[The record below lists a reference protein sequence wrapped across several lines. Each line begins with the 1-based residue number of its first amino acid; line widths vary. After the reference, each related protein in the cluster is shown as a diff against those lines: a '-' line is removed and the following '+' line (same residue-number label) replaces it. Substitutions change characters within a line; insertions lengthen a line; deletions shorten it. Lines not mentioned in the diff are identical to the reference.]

1 MKPIKLNIKGI
12 NSFIDEQI
20 IDFEKLTECGIF
32 GIFGPTGSGKS
43 SILDAMTLALY
54 DEISRNTREFINK
67 EVDKA
72 SVYFEFSLV
81 TSKGKRNF
89 VVERGY
95 KKNKEGI
102 TQTSGAR
109 LYETF
114 NDGKTEI
121 IAEKTKDVTNSII
134 DIIGLNYNDFTRSV
148 VLPQGKFSEFL
159 SLKNKERRDML
170 ERIFHLEKY
179 GKVFTDRV
187 NRRSALKKSRLNELE
202 TRLEYYEDIN
212 EENLE
217 LNKKLY
223 EDSINKISDL
233 KKQQVILSE
242 QLGELSNQFELRNEF
257 NIFKEKLEKLDER
270 KVENEKA
277 QMILNRSQDGSKVK
291 PFIDALNESKNS
303 NEETDNKLI
312 LLKSKYEENL
322 IELDKAEK
330 LFQEISNKKINL
342 IPELISKK
350 ESLKNAL
357 DIEKDVAKLEQ
368 EIMALRKQ
376 YIDKNTLL
384 NEKIKINN
392 DLNIE
397 KQELEEKLK
406 FNLSEKEMNNVDSWF
421 KKNVQQ
427 GSIKENSLNELIME
441 YEKGL
446 IRKDKIDNRLKELSK
461 EIVLNKEHNESLNI
475 ILNEALKNFEELEC
489 ICPGTQ
495 KDIIEI
501 GEKISR
507 EKSRVEKIKE
517 DVKKSQDLLNKIKV
531 LEKEVYD
538 IKLLIENLKNTQTN
552 YEKSINEL
560 NEKMDIFKN
569 KNMAAILARGLKDK
583 EPCPVCGS
591 CNHPSPAETVIE
603 NVISELEN
611 DNLEL
616 LKSLN
621 YTTDEIKSYE
631 LQFYSKSNLL
641 EHLNIEYNSIEHKD
655 VDVSSLMLSLSLS
668 EENYNNKKKL
678 VFEYEENKLKF
689 ESEITDVKEKISLTT
704 SKIDSLMNEY
714 NLTEN
719 SLIDINNDLNL
730 KHIRINEFKD
740 DLKILKDKIGANKD
754 FKLLMDEIS
763 EKERRIEVL
772 AKDEMNIR
780 SSIEKNIKLREV
792 ITNEISQLQKVL
804 ETIKVSGNEKKNVI
818 NSSKHKIYK
827 VSEGRSLTDL
837 LTECEN
843 NINDITNEEKI
854 AEKLF
859 EDLKNKSIII
869 QKELAQNQ
877 KLKETYENM
886 YKESLI
892 KVNNLL
898 ENLSFNSINEV
909 LESMIS
915 DNEFVAIKNNVDK
928 YNKELVEVNT
938 NISRLEALIDDRLIS
953 EDDISQCKLKL
964 DDIKSMIEE
973 STRVSALCL
982 KNIEEIQEK
991 IVQKKSI
998 IEELDCVRKD
1008 YSILEQ
1014 LSNVTKG
1021 NAFVEYIASSQL
1033 EYITVEASKRLK
1045 QITNGR
1051 YALELDGSNFI
1062 MRDDFNGGTRRE
1074 PSTLSG
1080 GEVFLTS
1087 FSLAIALSSK
1097 IQMKNSAPL
1106 EFFFLDEGFGTLDA
1120 QLLDTVMNSLE
1131 NLQKDK
1137 LSVGVITH
1145 VEELKNRIPI
1155 KLIVNPAK
1163 QGVYGSKV
1171 RIDYN

>member
-1 MKPIKLNIKGI
+1 MKPIKLKIKGI

-72 SVYFEFSLV
+72 WVYFEFSLV
-81 TSKGKRNF
+81 TSNGKRNF

-109 LYETF
+109 LYEIF
-114 NDGKTEI
+114 HAGKTEI

-242 QLGELSNQFELRNEF
+242 QLGELSNQFELRNEVK
-257 NIFKEKLEKLDER
+257 IFKEKLEKLDER

-303 NEETDNKLI
+303 NEETENKLI

-322 IELDKAEK
+322 IELDKVEK
-330 LFQEISNKKINL
+330 LFKEVSNKKINI

-350 ESLKNAL
+350 ENLKNAL
-357 DIEKDVAKLEQ
+357 DIEKDVAKFEQ
-368 EIMALRKQ
+368 EIMTLRKQ

-501 GEKISR
+501 GEEISR

-689 ESEITDVKEKISLTT
+689 EGEITDVKEKISVTT

-714 NLTEN
+714 NLTED
-719 SLIDINNDLNL
+719 SLTDINNDLNL
-730 KHIRINEFKD
+730 KHIRITEFKD

-818 NSSKHKIYK
+818 DSSKHKIYK

-1033 EYITVEASKRLK
+1033 EYITVEASKRLQ

-1051 YALELDGSNFI
+1051 YSLELDGSNFI

-1097 IQMKNSAPL
+1097 IKMKNSAQL

>member
-1 MKPIKLNIKGI
+1 MKPIKLKIKGI

-67 EVDKA
+67 EIDKA

-114 NDGKTEI
+114 HDGKTEI

-223 EDSINKISDL
+223 EESINKISDL
-233 KKQQVILSE
+233 NKQQVILSE
-242 QLGELSNQFELRNEF
+242 LLGELSNQFELRNEF
-257 NIFKEKLEKLDER
+257 NIYKEKLEKLDER

-291 PFIDALNESKNS
+291 PFIDVLNESKNS
-303 NEETDNKLI
+303 NEETDNKLK
-312 LLKSKYEENL
+312 LLKSRYEENL

-357 DIEKDVAKLEQ
+357 DIEKDVDKLEQ
-368 EIMALRKQ
+368 EIEILRKQ
-376 YIDKNTLL
+376 YSNNKVLL

-406 FNLSEKEMNNVDSWF
+406 HNLNEKEINNVDSWF
-421 KKNVQQ
+421 KKTIQQ
-427 GSIKENSLNELIME
+427 GYIKENSLNELIME

-446 IRKDKIDNRLKELSK
+446 IRKGKLDNSLKELSK

-501 GEKISR
+501 GEEISR

-517 DVKKSQDLLNKIKV
+517 EVKKSQELLNKIKV
-531 LEKEVYD
+531 LEIEVYD
-538 IKLLIENLKNTQTN
+538 IKLLIENLKNTQVN
-552 YEKSINEL
+552 YEKSINEI
-560 NEKMDIFKN
+560 NEQMETFKN
-569 KNMAAILARGLKDK
+569 KNMAVILARGLKDK

-591 CNHPSPAETVIE
+591 CNHPFPAEAVIE

-631 LQFYSKSNLL
+631 LQLYSKSNLL
-641 EHLNIEYNSIEHKD
+641 EHLNIEYNSIDHKD

-678 VFEYEENKLKF
+678 IFEYEENKLKF
-689 ESEITDVKEKISLTT
+689 EGEITDVKEKISLTT
-704 SKIDSLMNEY
+704 SKIDSLINEY

-719 SLIDINNDLNL
+719 SLADINNDLNL
-730 KHIRINEFKD
+730 KHIRISEFKD
-740 DLKILKDKIGANKD
+740 DLKTLKDEIGANKD
-754 FKLLMDEIS
+754 FTLLMDEIS

-780 SSIEKNIKLREV
+780 SSIEKNIKLKEV
-792 ITNEISQLQKVL
+792 ITNEIVQLQKVL

-818 NSSKHKIYK
+818 DSSKVKIYK
-827 VSEGRSLTDL
+827 VSEGRSLIDL

-843 NINDITNEEKI
+843 DINDITNEEKI

-886 YKESLI
+886 FKESLI

-898 ENLSFNSINEV
+898 ENLNFNSINEV

-915 DNEFVAIKNNVDK
+915 DSEFITIKNNVDK

-938 NISRLEALIDDRLIS
+938 NISRLDALIDDRIIS

-1155 KLIVNPAK
+1155 KLIVNSAK
-1163 QGVYGSKV
+1163 QGLYGSKV

>member
-1 MKPIKLNIKGI
+1 MKPIKLKIKGI

-72 SVYFEFSLV
+72 WVYFEFSLV
-81 TSKGKRNF
+81 TSNGKRNF

-109 LYETF
+109 LYEIF
-114 NDGKTEI
+114 HDGKTEI

-242 QLGELSNQFELRNEF
+242 QLGELSNQFELRNEVK
-257 NIFKEKLEKLDER
+257 IFKEKLEKLDER

-303 NEETDNKLI
+303 NEETENKLI

-322 IELDKAEK
+322 IELDKVEK
-330 LFQEISNKKINL
+330 LFKEVSNKKINI

-350 ESLKNAL
+350 ENLKNAL
-357 DIEKDVAKLEQ
+357 DIEKDVAKFEQ
-368 EIMALRKQ
+368 EIMTLRKQ

-501 GEKISR
+501 GEEISR

-569 KNMAAILARGLKDK
+569 KNMAAILARGLKEK

-631 LQFYSKSNLL
+631 LQLYSKSNLL

-678 VFEYEENKLKF
+678 IFEYEENKLKF
-689 ESEITDVKEKISLTT
+689 EGEITDVKEKISVTT

-719 SLIDINNDLNL
+719 SLTDINNDLDL

-763 EKERRIEVL
+763 EKERSIEVL

-780 SSIEKNIKLREV
+780 SSIEKNIKLKEV
-792 ITNEISQLQKVL
+792 IINEIAQLQKVL

-982 KNIEEIQEK
+982 KNIEDIQEK

-1008 YSILEQ
+1008 FSILEQ